1 MHLPILHLSRVELR
15 CKLQEK
21 LHRVTGPLVNF
32 NSLKIKLIKIY
43 YANPSQDAE
52 LIFGTIGIGN
62 NINNMATRNI
72 YSFKNNTRANRLYA
86 FIYIICT
93 YTPMSLN
100 YFHSNTSFFDL
111 EHHITFSPQNLWDS
125 MSVKS
130 TFLQA
135 VWAACIPNVRFNIL
149 ILLATNINLLRSSLS
164 PVDSRQ
170 DQIRTRW
177 RENRQLFSRNSFS
190 FRKLTRAIIVW

>member
-72 YSFKNNTRANRLYA
+72 Y
-86 FIYIICT
+86 I
-93 YTPMSLN
+93 
-100 YFHSNTSFFDL
+100 
-111 EHHITFSPQNLWDS
+111 
-125 MSVKS
+125 
-130 TFLQA
+130 
-135 VWAACIPNVRFNIL
+135 
-149 ILLATNINLLRSSLS
+149 
-164 PVDSRQ
+164 
-170 DQIRTRW
+170 
-177 RENRQLFSRNSFS
+177 
-190 FRKLTRAIIVW
+190 